1 MNYLWCMNTIT
12 IYHTENISGEITA
25 PASKSY
31 AQRAVAIAA
40 LAKGVS
46 RITNMTLCNDT
57 RAALDVIRTMGA
69 EITLSE
75 GVYEIKG
82 GVAPTEDMTLNIGE
96 AGLSARLFTPIAA
109 LFDCKTTITGE
120 GSILSRPLGK
130 VEEPLEALGA
140 HVHTDHGML
149 PIEIKG
155 AMKGGEITID
165 GSLGSQFLT
174 GLLIAL
180 PLAAGH
186 SIIDVTELRSIPYIE
201 MTIGAMRHFGV
212 EIDHMDYKKFKI
224 RGGQS
229 YTPATYNVE
238 GDWSGASCILVAGA
252 IAGDTKKGVQVKN
265 LHIDSSQ
272 ADRAIFKALQYAGA
286 RVEIEE
292 NSITTFRS
300 PLHGFTFDATH
311 CPDLFPALVAL
322 AAAAKGETTLIG
334 TSRLIH
340 KESNRAKVLYEV
352 YKQMGIE
359 IDITHENTMI
369 IQGGAIRGGTTIDS
383 HNDHRIA
390 MSIATAALIADAPIT
405 ISSAR
410 AVDKSYCGFFEDL
423 KFLQHE

>member
-1 MNYLWCMNTIT
+1 MNNIT
-12 IYHTENISGEITA
+12 IYRTENISGEITA

-31 AQRAVAIAA
+31 AQRAIAIAA

-57 RAALDVIRTMGA
+57 RAALDVIQTMGA
-69 EITLSE
+69 EVTLAD

-82 GVAPTEDMTLNIGE
+82 GVSPTRDMTLNIGE

-130 VEEPLEALGA
+130 VEEPIKALGA
-140 HVHTDHGML
+140 HAKTHHGML
-149 PIEIKG
+149 PIEVQG
-155 AMKGGEITID
+155 AMHGGEITID

-180 PLAAGH
+180 PLAAED
-186 SIIDVTELRSIPYIE
+186 STIDVTELRSIPYID

-212 EIDHMDYKKFKI
+212 EIEHTEYKEFQI

-229 YTPATYNVE
+229 YSPASYNVE

-252 IAGDTKKGVQVKN
+252 IAGDTKEGVRVNN
-265 LHIDSSQ
+265 LSIDSSQ
-272 ADRAIFKALQYAGA
+272 ADMEIFKALRQAGA
-286 RVEIEE
+286 RIEFDE
-292 NSITTFRS
+292 NSVTAFRS
-300 PLHGFTFDATH
+300 ELHGFTFDATH

-334 TSRLIH
+334 TNRLVH
-340 KESNRAKVLYEV
+340 KESNRAKVLHDV
-352 YKQMGIE
+352 YTQMGIE
-359 IDITHENTMI
+359 VDISQENQMI
-369 IQGGAIRGGTTIDS
+369 IKGGKIHGGMEIDS

-390 MSIATAALIADAPIT
+390 MSIATAALLADTPIT
-405 ISSAR
+405 ITSAR
-410 AVDKSYCGFFEDL
+410 AVDKSYSNFFEDL
-423 KFLQHE
+423 KKLQHE

>member
-1 MNYLWCMNTIT
+1 MNNIT
-12 IYHTENISGEITA
+12 IYHTENIAGTITA

-31 AQRAVAIAA
+31 AQRAIAIAA

-57 RAALDVIRTMGA
+57 RAALDVIQTLGA
-69 EITLSE
+69 EVTLSE

-82 GVAPTEDMTLNIGE
+82 GVSPTKEMTLNIGE

-120 GSILSRPLGK
+120 GSILSRPLGN
-130 VEEPLEALGA
+130 VEAPLVALGA
-140 HVHTDHGML
+140 HAHTHHGML
-149 PIEIKG
+149 PIEIQG

-180 PLAAGH
+180 PLVKGH
-186 SIIDVTELRSIPYIE
+186 SIIDVTDLRSIPYID
-201 MTIGAMRHFGV
+201 MTIAVMRHFGV
-212 EIDHMDYKKFKI
+212 EIEHTEYQKFKI

-229 YTPATYNVE
+229 YAPASYNVE

-252 IAGDTKKGVQVKN
+252 IAGDPKTGVQVTN
-265 LHIDSSQ
+265 LSIHSSQ
-272 ADRAIFKALQYAGA
+272 ADMEIFKALRQAGA
-286 RVEIEE
+286 RVEFDET
-292 NSITTFRS
+292 SVTVFRS
-300 PLHGFTFDATH
+300 ELHGFTFDATH

-334 TSRLIH
+334 TNRLVH
-340 KESNRAKVLYEV
+340 KESNRAQVLHDV
-352 YKQMGIE
+352 YTQMGIE
-359 IDITHENTMI
+359 IDISHENQMI
-369 IQGGAIRGGTTIDS
+369 IKGGSIRGGMSIDS

-390 MSIATAALIADAPIT
+390 MSIATAALRADAPIT
-405 ISSAR
+405 ITSAR
-410 AVDKSYCGFFEDL
+410 AVDKSYCGFFDDL
-423 KFLQHE
+423 KTLQHE